1 MFSNHDILENVELL
15 MHVLVALQLN
25 MDFYLLLTFLLHGKL
40 YFDILLY
47 IHNKKVYSILQP
59 TVNNDIK
66 YSLWSHNIPLPMC

>member
-1 MFSNHDILENVELL
+1 MTFWIVELL

-40 YFDILLY
+40 YSDILLY

-66 YSLWSHNIPLPMC
+66 YSL

>member
-1 MFSNHDILENVELL
+1 MTFWIVELL
-15 MHVLVALQLN
+15 MHVLVALQLNN

-66 YSLWSHNIPLPMC
+66 YSL